1 MKKIFCK
8 YSIILIFLS
17 SFTNAY
23 ASNDREWDYKINS
36 AKKSCVKIGFAENDP
51 KFKNCVL
58 SLIKPDQMQ
67 QNDLIIIQ
75 KKIEESLKILEELES
90 ANNRNNTRRQ
100 LELACSF
107 LGTC

>member
-1 MKKIFCK
+1 M
-8 YSIILIFLS
+8 FLG

-23 ASNDREWDYKINS
+23 ASNDGELDYKINS
-36 AKKSCVKIGFAENDP
+36 AKKSCIKIGFVENDP

>member
-51 KFKNCVL
+51 KFKKNCFSYLLTELWNSLPSQLRL
-58 SLIKPDQMQ
+58 SR
-67 QNDLIIIQ
+67 N
-75 KKIEESLKILEELES
+75 
-90 ANNRNNTRRQ
+90 ANYFN
-100 LELACSF
+100 
-107 LGTC
+107 